1 MNDRVFGAM
10 VSKSSSKSPNWIPS
24 LNRTAISL
32 NDGVFR
38 TFMNDYQTT
47 LDYVNDRSAN
57 VSAVG
62 TTLCIK
68 RENPKRTKFIRTI
81 LFDSTVGGLG
91 FW

>member
-1 MNDRVFGAM
+1 MVPLCFILGGITAFKVHDHRYMNDRVFGAM

-32 NDGVFR
+32 NDGVFH

-57 VSAVG
+57 VSA
-62 TTLCIK
+62 
-68 RENPKRTKFIRTI
+68 
-81 LFDSTVGGLG
+81 
-91 FW
+91 